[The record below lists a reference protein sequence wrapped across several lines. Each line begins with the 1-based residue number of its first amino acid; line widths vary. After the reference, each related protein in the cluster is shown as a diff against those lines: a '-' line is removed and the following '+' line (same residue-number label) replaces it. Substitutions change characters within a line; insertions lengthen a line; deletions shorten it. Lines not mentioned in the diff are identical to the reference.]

1 MLWKLEGNVLKNKAN
16 LWQSNDQWNLTQ
28 SSNNWPLI
36 YIRKTD
42 NSKVLGINNGK
53 VIEEDIVEGK
63 LGQLWD
69 QNPFRGDY
77 FTLQNAGSLSMF
89 LSATSKSELELQSM
103 WLLQYII

>member
-1 MLWKLEGNVLKNKAN
+1 MLWTLEGNVLKNKAN
-16 LWQSNDQWNLTQ
+16 LWQSNDQWNLTFD
-28 SSNNWPLI
+28 NWPLI

-69 QNPFRGDY
+69 QNYIRGDY
-77 FTLQNAGSLSMF
+77 FILQNAGSLSMV
-89 LSATSKSELELQSM
+89 LSATSKSALELQSM